1 MMWSLGN
8 QKELQRSFLGT
19 QAHGSQKNRVLSLK
33 VSCVAGRRYSCKTS
47 RCCNYLTLG
56 FASSVKRTSL
66 ILFRC
71 CAEACR
77 ASTQLHAAA
86 CLRRFSADARKALKR
101 LRTSHPS
108 PTLPSKLHCRCS
120 IKSSVSESPHDLS
133 ERALATVATRSWRR

>member
-1 MMWSLGN
+1 MMYALGN
-8 QKELQRSFLGT
+8 QKELQRSFRGT
-19 QAHGSQKNRVLSLK
+19 RARGSQKNRGLSLK
-33 VSCVAGRRYSCKTS
+33 VSCAAGRRYSCKTS
-47 RCCNYLTLG
+47 RCCSYLTLG
-56 FASSVKRTSL
+56 CASSVKRISL

-86 CLRRFSADARKALKR
+86 CLRKFSADASKAHQR

-120 IKSSVSESPHDLS
+120 IKSSVSESLHDLS
-133 ERALATVATRSWRR
+133 ERTLATVATRSWRR